1 MFYSYSNS
9 IYWPFSMKFG
19 KQVLIEWVLK
29 QYHSTYGKFLLE
41 FSWSTIRKNNFSVK
55 FPDMIKVINQYSH
68 VNCFHTKLTVE
79 LLPEF
84 VLHNFLQD
92 STWVKTWSPFKLSLS
107 LTKALDYT
115 CLIKETWWLL
125 LWDVKAICLSFF

>member
-9 IYWPFSMKFG
+9 IYWTFSMKFG

-55 FPDMIKVINQYSH
+55 FPDMITVINQYSH

-125 LWDVKAICLSFF
+125 LWDVKAIYFSFF

>member
-19 KQVLIEWVLK
+19 KQALIEWVLK
-29 QYHSTYGKFLLE
+29 QYHSTYGKFMLE
-41 FSWSTIRKNNFSVK
+41 FSWSTIRKNNSDK

-68 VNCFHTKLTVE
+68 VNCFDTKLIVE

-84 VLHNFLQD
+84 VLHNFLQE
-92 STWVKTWSPFKLSLS
+92 STWVKTWSHFKLSLS

-115 CLIKETWWLL
+115 CVIKETRWLL
-125 LWDVKAICLSFF
+125 LWDVKAIYLSFF